1 MNDRRRL
8 VTTVINFAPSIED
21 GDSKEE
27 ERDGTKLDSVHCRD
41 QMRFNVPSHIIHSLY
56 FSIREKKE
64 ESGNGNGRK
73 REIGKESEARFS
85 DRFPSTSVGSN
96 PPREQ

>member
-1 MNDRRRL
+1 M
-8 VTTVINFAPSIED
+8 VNFAPSIED

-56 FSIREKKE
+56 FSIREKSRAEMEK
-64 ESGNGNGRK
+64 GRK

-85 DRFPSTSVGSN
+85 DRFPSSSVGSN
-96 PPREQ
+96 PAKEQ